1 MRTNLSLSKSSH
13 LVYSSINVNSL
24 CSICCLLRS
33 KVAQSMRAL
42 IKVTSPAGASVL
54 VIPKPLRQHAT
65 TICFSALFIHFS
77 FLILLARICFLISC
91 SQCCHRFNPSA
102 WFACMPE
109 RWLNIF
115 AKFLQARLF
124 LISVCLRFPS
134 LPLSLSLCHTL
145 HVCALTFS

>member
-33 KVAQSMRAL
+33 KVSQSMRAL
-42 IKVTSPAGASVL
+42 IKVTSPAGARVL

-124 LISVCLRFPS
+124 PISVCLRFPS
-134 LPLSLSLCHTL
+134 LSLSLSLCHTL
-145 HVCALTFS
+145 HVCVLTFS